1 MSRAVQEMFGAIAP
15 RYDLMN
21 RLLSA
26 GRDVSWRRV
35 ALRMLPQP
43 PGLVLDLATG
53 TGELGAEALAGNY
66 AKRVMGA
73 DFCVPMLQA
82 GGRRWRSGHLSPTA
96 ADALNLPYA
105 DASFDAAMVSYG
117 WRNFD
122 DPARGLQ
129 ELHRV
134 LKPGGTLIIVE
145 FFRPEWWWPAC
156 FHRGFSVMA
165 PVMGALFAGNGGA
178 YAYLH
183 RSIQGFL
190 SVTEADALLLQEG
203 FAQPRWHSF
212 FGGISHAVA
221 AQRRSP
227 NDG

>member
-15 RYDLMN
+15 RYDVMN

-35 ALRMLPQP
+35 ALGMLPHP
-43 PGLVLDLATG
+43 PGRVLDLATG
-53 TGELGAEALAGNY
+53 TGELGAEALAGGF
-66 AKRVMGA
+66 AQRVIGA

-82 GGRRWRSGHLSPTA
+82 GGRRWQAKRLSPAA
-96 ADALNLPYA
+96 ADALHLPFA
-105 DASFDAAMVSYG
+105 AASFDAAMVSYG

-122 DPARGLQ
+122 DPGEGLEQ
-129 ELHRV
+129 LHRV

-145 FFRPEWWWPAC
+145 FFRPQWWWPHV
-156 FHRGFSVMA
+156 FHRGFSWTA
-165 PVMGALFAGNGGA
+165 PIMGALFAGNGGA

-190 SVTEADALLLQEG
+190 SVPEADQLLRQHG
-203 FAQPRWHSF
+203 FCNSRWHSF

-221 AQRRSP
+221 VQRR
-227 NDG
+227 